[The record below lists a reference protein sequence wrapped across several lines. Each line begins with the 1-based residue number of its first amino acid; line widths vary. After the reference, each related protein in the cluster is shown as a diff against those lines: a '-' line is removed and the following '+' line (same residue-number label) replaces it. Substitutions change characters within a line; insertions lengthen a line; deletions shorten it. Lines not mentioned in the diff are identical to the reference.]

1 MPDSLGVSKSLRKR
15 FGERIKELRLASGK
29 SQEAFADHCGY
40 ARSYMSRV
48 ERGRANPS
56 LDAIEAL
63 AAALGVEEK
72 ELFEAPAPT
81 AKAPPVLVPFAKDG
95 SYFSPAVRRPKTG
108 KFSIGEKDHLETFS
122 TFAAALKRL
131 EAMKPARWWRPNRN
145 GDWGLVTADHWGP
158 LPKKGA

>member
-1 MPDSLGVSKSLRKR
+1 VSKSLRKR
-15 FGERIKELRLASGK
+15 FGERVKELRRASGM

-72 ELFEAPAPT
+72 QLFEPATTTTKP
-81 AKAPPVLVPFAKDG
+81 PPVLVPFAKDG
-95 SYFSPAVRRPKTG
+95 SYFSRALLYPGIG
-108 KFSIGEKDHLETFS
+108 KFVVGEKDHPR
-122 TFAAALKRL
+122 TFATFEAALKHL
-131 EAMKPARWWRPNRN
+131 KSMKTAKWRRPNDKGN
-145 GDWGLVTADHWGP
+145 WGLVSAVRWGP
-158 LPKKGA
+158 LPKKAD